1 MAVAMAAAAAI
12 ATTMAARTLGGR
24 GGSALVVGPAF
35 RMAGALVG
43 VTAGV
48 GLKPPS
54 VGLFVGSFLLV
65 YVAGIAVVFFR
76 FEGKA
81 GR

>member
-1 MAVAMAAAAAI
+1 MAAAAAI
-12 ATTMAARTLGGR
+12 ATTIAARALGGR
-24 GGSALVVGPAF
+24 SGPALVAGPAC

-76 FEGKA
+76 FDGRA